1 MPVPRPHKRKFTL
14 PRALRARRASEL
26 LTKHA
31 ATRNQHAPHLDLS
44 PIFPL
49 KYKTKTKIPRANA
62 DATLLRGAMNNFSFW
77 DFTLCRCGVIAAR
90 RVDGVCESPCT
101 PSRRWRGGGRR
112 RTAAAAVRGP
122 PGNATGRRRPL
133 PSALHDARRVGP
145 AQKSGPAATA
155 VPVTLTAWHTSRI
168 LRRAPVRNSCDLEGA
183 HTSAEL
189 HRAPQACNP
198 AGAPRGVDGPRR
210 ASKRGRIDQ

>member
-1 MPVPRPHKRKFTL
+1 MPAPRPHKRKFTL

-26 LTKHA
+26 LTNHA

-62 DATLLRGAMNNFSFW
+62 DATRLRGAMNNFSFW
-77 DFTLCRCGVIAAR
+77 EFTLCRCGVIAAR

-122 PGNATGRRRPL
+122 PGNATRRRRPL

-155 VPVTLTAWHTSRI
+155 VPVTLTFAYEQNFAQSTCAQF
-168 LRRAPVRNSCDLEGA
+168 LRS
-183 HTSAEL
+183 
-189 HRAPQACNP
+189 
-198 AGAPRGVDGPRR
+198 
-210 ASKRGRIDQ
+210 RGRAHER